1 MWTLCGVYLIFQT
14 WKKRIPI
21 GLCKRIKWNKDK
33 VEMIRNQKV
42 ALKPVSVVGASFC
55 EVERMLVQVNNGL
68 QSSILM
74 QILVTS
80 NLGIVQI
87 QILEYEHN
95 ITMLSYYPGWQALK
109 GASSNPASANV
120 INIKSKTCH
129 ISFLKSGIK
138 IAFDKLLHGVGWSMC
153 EWT

>member
-1 MWTLCGVYLIFQT
+1 MNTLWSLFNISDLKEKNTNWTLQ
-14 WKKRIPI
+14 KNKMNRE
-21 GLCKRIKWNKDK
+21 IKTMFH
-33 VEMIRNQKV
+33 MIRNQKV

-95 ITMLSYYPGWQALK
+95 ITMLSYYPG
-109 GASSNPASANV
+109 
-120 INIKSKTCH
+120 
-129 ISFLKSGIK
+129 
-138 IAFDKLLHGVGWSMC
+138 
-153 EWT
+153 

>member
-1 MWTLCGVYLIFQT
+1 
-14 WKKRIPI
+14 
-21 GLCKRIKWNKDK
+21 
-33 VEMIRNQKV
+33 MIMNQKV
-42 ALKPVSVVGASFC
+42 NVVGALFC

-95 ITMLSYYPGWQALK
+95 ITMLSYYPGWQALM
-109 GASSNPASANV
+109 GASSNPALANV

-138 IAFDKLLHGVGWSMC
+138 IAFDKLLHGVGWPMC